1 MRPSVRRRLDWFL
14 VPLGALV
21 VGAIATIGALAGDT
35 ERIGAYW
42 THAHINADGSSL
54 VVEVIDYDFGSNRKR
69 GLLRQIPDVD
79 TSTPFDVSSPTA
91 PDQVEVRPWWVGTE
105 LRVGDPDTTI
115 SNRHRYEILYVHD
128 GLVEGTTAAWNAVG
142 DGWAVPVHDIEVH
155 LTADRTFVDPR
166 CDTGRL
172 GDTGGCNIDVLA
184 PGHILVHHDTIEPGQ
199 FLTVRA
205 QLGDPVETTFPAAPT
220 GPAPDPGLGW
230 LTPGWIG
237 ALSALVAAAALSI
250 VYRRLGRE
258 WVWDGGSVDAAF
270 GPSALLDT
278 ARLDTDVVDAGQE
291 VPTRKADHRE
301 LVDMT
306 TIEFEAPRDLSA
318 ALGGVVHVEKVLND
332 HKTAWLL
339 EAAIRDEIELDTD
352 GDDPTI
358 RRGDATP
365 NPAVAEVLDTMFG
378 GRQSIS
384 LDKYSKK
391 FAKGWDKLG
400 TELERWHET
409 GGMWDERGRRRHT
422 GAIALGIVAFIAGGA
437 LLVLSAVFTNR
448 SGSGWI
454 VPLVIGAAI
463 AGAGLASLIRAWELR
478 IRTPEGSGA
487 WIRIESFRRFL
498 HESEADHVER
508 AAEMGLLRQYT
519 AWAVALGEV
528 DRWENAVDAAVRQ
541 PGSAAAGVPRHH
553 INFIHI
559 APLLASSVS
568 TASTAPSSSG
578 GSGGFSGGA
587 GGGGGGGGGGSW

>member
-1 MRPSVRRRLDWFL
+1 MRPSVRRRLDWVL

-21 VGAIATIGALAGDT
+21 VGAIATAGALAGDT

-42 THAHINADGSSL
+42 THAHINDSGTAD
-54 VVEVIDYDFGSNRKR
+54 VIEVIDYDFGSNRKH
-69 GLLRQIPDVD
+69 GILRQIPDLD
-79 TSTPFDVSSPTA
+79 FSTPFTVASPTA
-91 PDQVEVRPWWVGTE
+91 PDQVEIRRWWVGTE
-105 LRVGDPDTTI
+105 LRVGDPNATI
-115 SNRHRYEILYVHD
+115 SNRHRYVITYSHP
-128 GLVEGTTAAWNAVG
+128 GLVEGEETAWNAVG
-142 DGWAVPVHDIEVH
+142 DGWPVPIHDVEVH
-155 LTADRTFVDPR
+155 LTADRALLSPT

-172 GDTGGCNIDVLA
+172 GDTGGCDIEVVA
-184 PGHILVHHDTIEPGQ
+184 PGHIVVRHETVESGH
-199 FLTVRA
+199 FLTVAA
-205 QLGDPVETTFPAAPT
+205 QLGDPVDTAFPAVPT
-220 GPAPDPGLGW
+220 GTAPDPGLGW

-237 ALSALVAAAALSI
+237 ALSAIVAGVVISI
-250 VYRRLGRE
+250 LYRRLGRE
-258 WVWDGGSVDAAF
+258 WIWDGGSVDAAF
-270 GPSALLDT
+270 GPSAMLD
-278 ARLDTDVVDAGQE
+278 ADIE
-291 VPTRKADHRE
+291 MPTRRADHRE
-301 LVDMT
+301 LADMT

-318 ALGGVVHVEKVLND
+318 ALGGVVHVEKVLDD

-339 EAAIRDEIELDTD
+339 EAAIRDEIELEAD
-352 GDDPTI
+352 GDDPKI

-365 NPAVAEVLDTMFG
+365 NPAVAKVLDTMFG

-384 LDKYSKK
+384 LDSYSKK

-409 GGMWDERGRRRHT
+409 GGMWDERGRRRRA
-422 GAIALGIVAFIAGGA
+422 GAIALGVLGLLAGGA
-437 LLVLSAVFTNR
+437 FMVLAAVFTNR
-448 SGSGWI
+448 SGDGWI
-454 VPLVIGAAI
+454 IPLIIGAAI

-528 DRWENAVDAAVRQ
+528 DRWEKAVELAVRQ
-541 PGSAAAGVPRHH
+541 PGSAAAGVPQHH
-553 INFIHI
+553 MGFIHM

-578 GSGGFSGGA
+578 GGGGFSGGA